1 MSDFV
6 CWFPIGLVG
15 LLAAND
21 VRIPGEVNVAMAMT
35 VMPLN
40 STINPFLYTLNIV
53 LERRRRAREQR
64 LQDWMNKKVKA
75 MVAEATGNKL
85 TMHFTTTEASALIRQ
100 WLARGL
106 VDVTD
111 VSASPPVKTDNKENK
126 LMPLA

>member
-1 MSDFV
+1 MSDFL
-6 CWFPIGLVG
+6 CWFPIGITG

-21 VRIPGEVNVAMAMT
+21 ARIPGEVNVAMAMT

-75 MVAEATGNKL
+75 MVVEATGNKL
-85 TMHFTTTEASALIRQ
+85 TMHYTRAEASELLRQ

-106 VDVTD
+106 VDLTD
-111 VSASPPVKTDNKENK
+111 VNTSTCDKRF
-126 LMPLA
+126 LAGGV

>member
-1 MSDFV
+1 MSDFL
-6 CWFPIGLVG
+6 CWFPIGVTG

-21 VRIPGEVNVAMAMT
+21 ARIPGEVNVAMAMT

-75 MVAEATGNKL
+75 MVVEATGNKL
-85 TMHFTTTEASALIRQ
+85 TMHYTRAEASGLLRQ

-111 VSASPPVKTDNKENK
+111 MNRSRSEKTFLE
-126 LMPLA
+126 

>member
-1 MSDFV
+1 MSDFL
-6 CWFPIGLVG
+6 CWFPIGFVG

-21 VRIPGEVNVAMAMT
+21 ARIPGEVNVAMAMT

-64 LQDWMNKKVKA
+64 LQDWMNRKVKA
-75 MVAEATGNKL
+75 MVVEATGNNQQATGNKL
-85 TMHFTTTEASALIRQ
+85 AMQYTRAEASELLRQ

-111 VSASPPVKTDNKENK
+111 LSVAIPDKACNQ
-126 LMPLA
+126 

>member
-21 VRIPGEVNVAMAMT
+21 VRVPGEVNVAMAMT

-75 MVAEATGNKL
+75 MAAEATDNKL
-85 TMHFTTTEASALIRQ
+85 TMHYTRTEASALIRQ
-100 WLARGL
+100 WLASGL

-111 VSASPPVKTDNKENK
+111 VSVATADRASKRLENAK
-126 LMPLA
+126 K

>member
-53 LERRRRAREQR
+53 LERKRRAREQR

-75 MVAEATGNKL
+75 MAAEATDNKL
-85 TMHFTTTEASALIRQ
+85 TMHYTRAEASALIRQ

-111 VSASPPVKTDNKENK
+111 VSVVSKR
-126 LMPLA
+126 